1 MNKKLMKTTTISLIL
16 AGSAVVWTGCVNPD
30 GSPDNTGTGI
40 LSGAAI
46 GARTGA
52 AIGGHRNAGPDA
64 LFGATAGAIA
74 GGLIGHAAD
83 QQQQAR
89 LQAQAPQTYVRVT
102 QQQPLTVADV
112 KAMVRA
118 GIAEDVVINQIAST
132 HTGFRLSS
140 ADIIDLR
147 DSGVSDKIVNY
158 MINTATDPSA
168 IVSGTP
174 TVVVVNDAPPA
185 PLGETIVVAAPGPDY
200 VWVRGDWVWNGRW
213 VWVGGHWACPPHPH
227 GEWIP
232 GYWVKGPHGWY
243 RTEGYW
249 R

>member
-1 MNKKLMKTTTISLIL
+1 
-16 AGSAVVWTGCVNPD
+16 VNPD

-46 GARTGA
+46 GALTGA

-64 LFGATAGAIA
+64 LFGAAAGAIA